1 MATRIHR
8 NEEGDLTLPRELL
21 EEEVQDGVL
30 LTASHDEQGNV
41 VLRRLKEMPV
51 REYTDED
58 LVEFVKED
66 EMSPRLKA
74 RFDRLLKREPRL
86 FRR

>member
-1 MATRIHR
+1 MTTRIRR

-30 LTASHDEQGNV
+30 LAASHDEQGNV

-58 LVEFVKED
+58 LAEFAEED
-66 EMSPRLKA
+66 EMSPLLRA
-74 RFDRLLKREPRL
+74 RFERLLKREPRL